1 MTTKLVNLGPVYSPA
16 VEYLEQSI
24 TSCARKGGLFL
35 TFHNVV
41 CEEGEPLTM
50 VVVYVMSENEG
61 SVSDFASFYLTM
73 LIGHAYD
80 FSKIDAASQQYK
92 TRLRAWYE
100 HEAEQKKSQAS
111 H

>member
-24 TSCARKGGLFL
+24 TSCARRGGLIL
-35 TFHNVV
+35 TFHNIV

-50 VVVYVMSENEG
+50 VAVCVMSENEG
-61 SVSDFASFYLTM
+61 SVIDFTTFYLTM
-73 LIGHAYD
+73 LIGRAYD

-92 TRLRAWYE
+92 ERLRAWYE
-100 HEAEQKKSQAS
+100 NEARHRKA
-111 H
+111 